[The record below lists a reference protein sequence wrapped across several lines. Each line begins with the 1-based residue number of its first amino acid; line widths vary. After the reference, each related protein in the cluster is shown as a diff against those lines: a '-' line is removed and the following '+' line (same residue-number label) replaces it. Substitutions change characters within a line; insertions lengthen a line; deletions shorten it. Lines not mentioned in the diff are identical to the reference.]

1 MPKVVVTRRVPEEA
15 VQRLQESCDLQ
26 YWDSDDPIPRQTL
39 LEWVQGCDG
48 IYLLL
53 TEKVNDELLDAA
65 GPQLRV
71 VSTMSV
77 GYDHVDVPACTR
89 RNIAI
94 GYTPDVLTKTTAE
107 LTVALLM
114 TAARRISEGIDAVRN
129 GEWST
134 WKPMWLTGQDLHDS
148 TVGIMGLGR
157 IGAAVAR
164 MLSGFDCNLIYFD
177 PYPNPKLAESL
188 GVEYVPWEELLSR
201 SDFVTTHT
209 PLTKETY
216 HLFNADAFRCMKKSA
231 IFVNT
236 SRGGIVD
243 QEALYNALVNGD
255 ILAAGLD
262 VTEPEPLPADHPLL
276 SLKNCVVLPHIAS
289 ASVATRR
296 KMAILAADNVLA
308 GLAGTPLPNAV
319 KPSP

>member
-15 VQRLQESCDLQ
+15 IQRLQESCDLQ
-26 YWDSDDPIPRQTL
+26 YWDSEDAIPRQTL
-39 LEWVQGCDG
+39 LEWVKGCDG

-53 TEKVNDELLDAA
+53 TEKVNDELLNAA
-65 GPQLRV
+65 GPQLKV

-77 GYDHVDVPACTR
+77 GYDHIDVAACVR
-89 RNIAI
+89 RNIAV
-94 GYTPDVLTKTTAE
+94 GHTPDVLTKTTAE
-107 LTVALLM
+107 LTVALLLA
-114 TAARRISEGIDAVRN
+114 TARRLSEGIDAVRN

-134 WKPMWLTGQDLHDS
+134 WQPMWLTGQDLHES

-164 MLSGFDCNLIYFD
+164 MLSGFDCKLIYFD

-188 GVEYVPWEELLSR
+188 GVEYVSWEDLLSR
-201 SDFVTTHT
+201 SDFITTHT
-209 PLTKETY
+209 PLTNETR
-216 HLFNADAFRCMKKSA
+216 HLFNADAFRRMKKTA
-231 IFVNT
+231 IFINT

-243 QEALYNALVNGD
+243 QDALYNALVNGE

-262 VTEPEPLPADHPLL
+262 VTTPEPLPADNPLV
-276 SLKNCVVLPHIAS
+276 SLKNCVILPHIAS

-296 KMAILAADNVLA
+296 KMAVLAAENVLA
-308 GLAGTPLPNAV
+308 GLAGAPLPSAV
-319 KPSP
+319 KL

>member
-15 VQRLQESCDLQ
+15 IQRLQESCELH
-26 YWDSDDPIPRQTL
+26 YWDSEDPIPRQTL

-65 GPQLRV
+65 GPQLKV

-77 GYDHVDVPACTR
+77 GYDHIDVAACAR
-89 RNIAI
+89 RNIAV
-94 GYTPDVLTKTTAE
+94 GHTPDVLTKTTAE
-107 LTVALLM
+107 LTMALLM
-114 TAARRISEGIDAVRN
+114 ATARRLSEGIDAVRN

-134 WKPMWLTGQDLHDS
+134 WQPMWLTGQDLHES

-164 MLSGFDCNLIYFD
+164 MLSGFDCKLIYFD
-177 PYPNPKLAESL
+177 PYPNPTLAESL
-188 GVEYVPWEELLSR
+188 GIEYVSWEDLLSR

-209 PLTKETY
+209 PLTPETR
-216 HLFNADAFRCMKKSA
+216 HLFNADAFRRMKKTA
-231 IFVNT
+231 IFINT

-243 QEALYNALVNGD
+243 QEALYDALVGGE

-262 VTEPEPLPADHPLL
+262 VTDPEPLPADHPLV
-276 SLKNCVVLPHIAS
+276 SLKNCVILPHIAS
-289 ASVATRR
+289 ASVATRIQ
-296 KMAILAADNVLA
+296 MAILAADNVLA
-308 GLAGTPLPNAV
+308 GLAGTPLPRAV
-319 KPSP
+319 KV

>member
-15 VQRLQESCDLQ
+15 IQRLQESCELR
-26 YWDSDDPIPRQTL
+26 YWDSEDPIPRQTL

-65 GPQLRV
+65 GPQLKV

-77 GYDHVDVPACTR
+77 GYDHIDVAACAR
-89 RNIAI
+89 RNIAV
-94 GYTPDVLTKTTAE
+94 GHTPDVLTKTTAE
-107 LTVALLM
+107 LTMALLM
-114 TAARRISEGIDAVRN
+114 ATARRLSEGIDAVRN

-134 WKPMWLTGQDLHDS
+134 WQPMWLTGQDLHES

-164 MLSGFDCNLIYFD
+164 MLSGFDCKLIYFD

-188 GVEYVPWEELLSR
+188 GIEYVSWEDLLSR

-209 PLTKETY
+209 PLTPETR
-216 HLFNADAFRCMKKSA
+216 HLFNADAFRRMKKTA
-231 IFVNT
+231 IFINT

-243 QEALYNALVNGD
+243 QQALYDALVGGE

-262 VTEPEPLPADHPLL
+262 VTDPEPLPADHPLV
-276 SLKNCVVLPHIAS
+276 SLKNCVILPHIAS
-289 ASVATRR
+289 ASVATRIQ
-296 KMAILAADNVLA
+296 MAILAADNVLA
-308 GLAGTPLPNAV
+308 GLAGTPLPRAV
-319 KPSP
+319 KV

>member
-15 VQRLQESCDLQ
+15 IQRLQDSCDLH

-65 GPQLRV
+65 GPQLKV

-77 GYDHVDVPACTR
+77 GYDHIDVPACTR
-89 RNIAI
+89 RNIVI
-94 GYTPDVLTKTTAE
+94 GFTPDVLTKTTAE

-114 TAARRISEGIDAVRN
+114 ATARRISEGIDAVRN

-164 MLSGFDCNLIYFD
+164 MLSGFDCKLIYFD

-188 GVEYVPWEELLSR
+188 GVEYAPWEELLSR

-216 HLFNADAFRCMKKSA
+216 HLFNADAFRRMKKTA

-243 QEALYNALVNGD
+243 QEALYNALVDGE

-262 VTEPEPLPADHPLL
+262 VTEPEPLPADHPLV

-296 KMAILAADNVLA
+296 KMALLAAENLLA
-308 GLAGTPLPNAV
+308 GLVGKPLPSAV
-319 KPSP
+319 KP

>member
-15 VQRLQESCDLQ
+15 IQRLQESCDLQ
-26 YWDSDDPIPRQTL
+26 YWDSEDPIPRQTL

-65 GPQLRV
+65 GPQLKV

-77 GYDHVDVPACTR
+77 GYDHIDVPACVR
-89 RNIAI
+89 RNVAV
-94 GYTPDVLTKTTAE
+94 GHTPDVLTKTTAE

-114 TAARRISEGIDAVRN
+114 ATARRLSEGIDAVRN

-134 WKPMWLTGQDLHDS
+134 WQPMWLTGQDLHDS

-157 IGAAVAR
+157 IGAAVAH
-164 MLSGFDCNLIYFD
+164 MLSGFDCKLIYFD

-188 GVEYVPWEELLSR
+188 GVEYVSWEDLLSR
-201 SDFVTTHT
+201 SDFITTHT
-209 PLTKETY
+209 PLTNETR
-216 HLFNADAFRCMKKSA
+216 HLFNADAFRRMKKTA

-243 QEALYNALVNGD
+243 QDALYNALVNGE

-262 VTEPEPLPADHPLL
+262 VTTPEPLPADHPLV
-276 SLKNCVVLPHIAS
+276 SLKNCVILPHIAS
-289 ASVATRR
+289 ASVATRH
-296 KMAILAADNVLA
+296 KMAVLAAENVLA
-308 GLAGTPLPNAV
+308 GLTGTPLPSAV
-319 KPSP
+319 KP